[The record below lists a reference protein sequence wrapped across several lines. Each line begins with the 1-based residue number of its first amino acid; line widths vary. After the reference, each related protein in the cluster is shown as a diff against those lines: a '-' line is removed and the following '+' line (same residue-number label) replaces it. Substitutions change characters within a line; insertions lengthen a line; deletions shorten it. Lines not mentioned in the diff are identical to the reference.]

1 MKIKVIV
8 KQPYMKPEILE
19 LEDTL
24 ENWQKQV
31 GGYIQFLPS
40 PFNDNVQI
48 ICNEEGKIKRL
59 QGNFMVPEFND
70 YIVGTA
76 VFCSF
81 NKQGDLQSLTE
92 EQIKQS
98 MNYVN
103 NYGLVV
109 GQDINKDYETLSIQA
124 RKKMKQ
130 LMGAME

>member
-8 KQPYMKPEILE
+8 KQPYNQPEELE
-19 LEDTL
+19 IEDTL

-31 GGYIQFLPS
+31 GGYIQFLPT
-40 PFNDNVQI
+40 PYNDDVQI

-59 QGNFMVPEFND
+59 QGNFMIPEFND

-81 NKQGDLQSLTE
+81 DKQGELKSLTE
-92 EQIKQS
+92 EQIKQTKTYI
-98 MNYVN
+98 NHYA
-103 NYGLVV
+103 LVD
-109 GQDINKDYETLSIQA
+109 GQDINRDYETLSIQA

>member
-1 MKIKVIV
+1 MDSTQIFTSNTSNSRKSLFGNNREEVLVLKIEGAKISG
-8 KQPYMKPEILE
+8 K
-19 LEDTL
+19 
-24 ENWQKQV
+24 
-31 GGYIQFLPS
+31 GY
-40 PFNDNVQI
+40 V
-48 ICNEEGKIKRL
+48 CNEEGKIKRL

>member
-8 KQPYMKPEILE
+8 KQPYMQPEILE

-109 GQDINKDYETLSIQA
+109 GQDINKDYETLSIHA

>member
-1 MKIKVIV
+1 
-8 KQPYMKPEILE
+8 
-19 LEDTL
+19 
-24 ENWQKQV
+24 
-31 GGYIQFLPS
+31 
-40 PFNDNVQI
+40 
-48 ICNEEGKIKRL
+48 
-59 QGNFMVPEFND
+59 MVPEFND

>member
-8 KQPYMKPEILE
+8 KQPYMQPEILE

>member
-8 KQPYMKPEILE
+8 KQPYMQPEILE

-98 MNYVN
+98 INYVN

>member
-8 KQPYMKPEILE
+8 KQPYMQPEILE

-98 MNYVN
+98 KNYVN